1 MVAPFVRDTIEG
13 WVADFEHG
21 DGVRAFSA
29 RTRELAGLVLARF
42 HVAACDARG
51 SAPGELDEAD
61 VQAALERDVAKLE
74 LEPNVKSELPALVA
88 AYLAELERQGR
99 LADGARLG
107 AFVRASRAR
116 FDAAAGGKVQ
126 PYERPGAA
134 VGRNDPCPCGS
145 GKKYKKCCQN
155 LLG

>member
-1 MVAPFVRDTIEG
+1 MVEAFVRDTIES

-21 DGVRAFSA
+21 DALRSFGA
-29 RTRELAGLVLARF
+29 RTRELAGLLLARF
-42 HVAACDARG
+42 HVAACDAHG
-51 SAPGELDEAD
+51 SAPGELE
-61 VQAALERDVAKLE
+61 ERDVAAALHGALAKLE
-74 LEPNVKSELPALVA
+74 LDDSVRRDAPELVA
-88 AYLAELERQGR
+88 AYLSELERQGR

-107 AFVRASRAR
+107 AFARASRAR
-116 FDAAAGGKVQ
+116 FEETASGKSKPFV
-126 PYERPGAA
+126 RPGTE

>member
-1 MVAPFVRDTIEG
+1 VVEPFVRETIAN

-21 DGVRAFSA
+21 DGLRPFGA
-29 RTRELAGLVLARF
+29 RTRELSGHLLTRF

-51 SAPGELDEAD
+51 AAASELEESDVAAALTGELARLDLDASVKAD
-61 VQAALERDVAKLE
+61 V
-74 LEPNVKSELPALVA
+74 PALVG

-107 AFVRASRAR
+107 AFARASKAR
-116 FDAAAGGKVQ
+116 FDAAAGGKAKPFV
-126 PYERPGAA
+126 RPGSEL
-134 VGRNDPCPCGS
+134 GRNDPCPCGS
-145 GKKYKKCCQN
+145 GKKYKKCCQG